1 MKLIHLADLHIG
13 KRVNEF
19 SMLEDQKYILSQ
31 ILNIFDDLKPDGILI
46 AGDVY
51 DKALPPAEAVEVL
64 DDFLTAI
71 ARRRIPCFVISGNHD
86 SPERLAFG
94 ARIMAGQQIH
104 MSPVFQGEITSLVLE
119 DENGSVNV
127 YLLPFLKPAQVRRF
141 YPEAEIDNYEEA
153 VRIVLANSRID
164 PSARNVL
171 LAHQF
176 ITSGGLE
183 PERCESES
191 ISVGGLDNIDASLF
205 AGFDYVALGHLH
217 GPQAIGRETVRYV
230 GSPLKYSFSET
241 RHTKTVTVVGLGPK
255 GEVQITALPLV
266 PLRDL
271 REIKGP
277 LRELLRPENYAGTNT
292 EDYMHVTLT
301 DEEDILDAIGKVH
314 TVYPHVMRLD
324 YDNKRTKGLIA
335 GTAAGEAAQ
344 KSPLELFR
352 EFYKLQNNTEM
363 DAARTT
369 IVRELLAKLG
379 EDEA

>member
-19 SMLEDQKYILSQ
+19 SMLADQKFILSQ
-31 ILNIFDDLKPDGILI
+31 ILQILDDLKPDGILI

-51 DKALPPAEAVEVL
+51 DKALPTAEAVEVL

-71 ARRRIPCFVISGNHD
+71 ARRLLPCFVISGNHD

-94 ARIMAGQQIH
+94 ARIMAGQRIH
-104 MSPVFQGEITSLVLE
+104 MAQVFAGTIAPIVLE
-119 DENGSVNV
+119 DENGCLNV

-141 YPEAEIDNYEEA
+141 YPEAEIESYEDA

-171 LAHQF
+171 VAHQF
-176 ITSGGLE
+176 ITSAGLE

-191 ISVGGLDNIDASLF
+191 ISVGGLDNIDVSLF

-217 GPQAIGRETVRYV
+217 GPQAIGRDTVRYV
-230 GSPLKYSFSET
+230 GSPLKYSFSEA
-241 RHTKTVTVVGLGPK
+241 RHSKTMTVVELGPK
-255 GEVQITALPLV
+255 GEVQITAQPLV
-266 PLRDL
+266 PLREM

-292 EDYMHVTLT
+292 EDYLHVTLT
-301 DEEDILDAIGKVH
+301 DEEDIMDAIGKVH
-314 TVYPHVMRLD
+314 TVYPNVMRLD
-324 YDNKRTKGLIA
+324 YDNKRTKAITA
-335 GTAAGEAAQ
+335 GTAAGETTQ
-344 KSPLELFR
+344 KSPLELFQ
-352 EFYKLQNNTEM
+352 EFYKLQNHTEM

-369 IVRELLAKLG
+369 IVRELLEKMG
-379 EDEA
+379 GD